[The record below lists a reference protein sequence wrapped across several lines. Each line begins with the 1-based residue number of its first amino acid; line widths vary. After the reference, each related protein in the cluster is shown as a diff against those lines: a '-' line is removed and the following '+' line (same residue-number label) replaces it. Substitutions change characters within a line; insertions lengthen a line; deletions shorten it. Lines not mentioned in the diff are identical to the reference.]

1 MIRYAL
7 KCPQDHGFDS
17 WFQSSA
23 AYDALRREGY
33 VCCPICGATEIEKAL
48 MTPGVRS
55 TEAPQPSAEPVPQ
68 GALSRP
74 ASEIEHAL
82 AALRREVEANSEY
95 VGLGFASEA
104 RRIHA
109 GDAPDRAIYGEARPE
124 EARALIE
131 DGVPVM
137 PLPFV
142 SPRKTN

>member
-7 KCPQDHGFDS
+7 KCPQDHAFDS

-23 AYDALRREGY
+23 SYDALRRAGH
-33 VCCPICGATEIEKAL
+33 VSCPTCGSTEIEKAL
-48 MTPGVRS
+48 MTPRVS
-55 TEAPQPSAEPVPQ
+55 SAEPQEPPAEPPAQ
-68 GALSRP
+68 GALSQP
-74 ASEIEHAL
+74 GSEMERAL
-82 AALRREVEANSEY
+82 AALRREVEENSEY

-109 GDAPDRAIYGEARPE
+109 GDAPDRAIYGEARPD

-137 PLPFV
+137 PLPFMP
-142 SPRKTN
+142 PRKTN